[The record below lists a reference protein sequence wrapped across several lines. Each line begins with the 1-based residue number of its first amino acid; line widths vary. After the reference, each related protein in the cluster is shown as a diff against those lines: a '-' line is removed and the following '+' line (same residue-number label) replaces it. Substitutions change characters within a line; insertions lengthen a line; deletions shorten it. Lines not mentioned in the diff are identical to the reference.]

1 MSELIKEMTKEVT
14 AEILSKAAP
23 WKRLPM
29 KRYANNGELRV
40 ACVHKG
46 DGGKFHLHLHENIW
60 MDREVGCR
68 PPVVEVVYKNLDD
81 LVGSGWEID

>member
-1 MSELIKEMTKEVT
+1 VSELIKEMTKEVT

-23 WKRLPM
+23 GKRLPM
-29 KRYANNGELRV
+29 KKHEGRELRV

-46 DGGKFHLHLHENIW
+46 DDGKFHLHLNENIW
-60 MDREVGCR
+60 GVAHR

-81 LVGSGWEID
+81 LIGSGWEID